1 MYLNLLNL
9 LKKNFEGYRNTL
21 GGNLPLNIIFNWNLI
36 LRYDLLFQMTL
47 KVFRYGYVI
56 ECIPS

>member
-1 MYLNLLNL
+1 MYLNLFNL
-9 LKKNFEGYRNTL
+9 LKKNFEGYRNAL
-21 GGNLPLNIIFNWNLI
+21 GGNLPLIIIFNWNLI
-36 LRYDLLFQMTL
+36 LRYDLLFQMHL